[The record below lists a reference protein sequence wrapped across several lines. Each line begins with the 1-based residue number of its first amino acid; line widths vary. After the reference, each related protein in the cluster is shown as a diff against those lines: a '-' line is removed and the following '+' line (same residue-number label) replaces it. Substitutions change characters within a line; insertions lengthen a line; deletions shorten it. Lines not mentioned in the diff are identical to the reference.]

1 MLVTAYW
8 NILSL
13 AVCSVEN
20 SSAISVGQMKLLN
33 TVGSRACQNKES
45 KSTKVANKNSMSYD
59 SIK

>member
-20 SSAISVGQMKLLN
+20 SSAISVGQMKLLIA
-33 TVGSRACQNKES
+33 VGSRAYQNKENS
-45 KSTKVANKNSMSYD
+45 KLQKYQ
-59 SIK
+59 